1 MTYRQTNGTINIR
14 CDDSTLKEFC
24 LLHFLKVE
32 LVMGVILLG
41 DDAKLSKRMDA
52 KGKQNKATY
61 ATSNT
66 ARNVH
71 TPHN

>member
-1 MTYRQTNGTINIR
+1 
-14 CDDSTLKEFC
+14 
-24 LLHFLKVE
+24 
-32 LVMGVILLG
+32 MGVILLG
-41 DDAKLSKRMDA
+41 DNAKLSKRMDA